1 VATEYETLLRETITT
16 NAATNSALVKL
27 ADALDQ
33 AATQA
38 ESRRTEISTQQT
50 AELIL
55 VKQQLAQ
62 VAAELQRQT
71 AAVEARTELYKT
83 IAESLKSRWF
93 MLLVGI
99 SAGLGLAGGR
109 QLLNATISAVVPE
122 SGVGP

>member
-1 VATEYETLLRETITT
+1 MATEYETLLRETITT